1 MKNKFYIGCSG
12 FSGRL
17 WKGFF
22 YPEDLPARDYLQ
34 FYSENLNSLEINS
47 TFYRRPTNKTLEKWY
62 QTTPEDFKFFIKIP
76 KNFTHI
82 KRLQDISIETS
93 EFCEHIYSGLQEK
106 LAGFL
111 FQLPPSF
118 KYSEENLSRIIETVD
133 QRFLNVVEFRDRS
146 WWNQQVMDLLE
157 KFNIIFSGVS
167 IPKDIPS
174 EVVINSENHLYYR
187 LHGVPT
193 LFKSEYSESELDALG
208 KEIMKFPGISFVFF
222 NNTFGTAGIKNALYL
237 SKIVK
242 DSI

>member
-1 MKNKFYIGCSG
+1 MKNRSYIGCSG
-12 FSGRL
+12 FSERL

-22 YPEDLPARDYLQ
+22 YPEDLPTKDYLQ
-34 FYSENLNSLEINS
+34 FYSKNLNALEINS
-47 TFYRRPTNKTLEKWY
+47 TFYRRPTNKTLEKWH

-82 KRLQDISIETS
+82 KRLQDTSIETKA
-93 EFCEHIYSGLQEK
+93 FCEHIYSGLQEK

-133 QRFLNVVEFRDRS
+133 QRFLNVVEFRDHS
-146 WWNQQVMDLLE
+146 WWNREVMDLLE
-157 KFNIIFSGVS
+157 KFSIIFSGVS

-174 EVVINSENHLYYR
+174 EVVINSEKNLYYR
-187 LHGVPT
+187 LHGIPE
-193 LFKSEYSESELDALG
+193 LFKSEYSDAELDALG
-208 KEIMKFPGISFVFF
+208 KEISQFPGTSFIFF
-222 NNTFGTAGIKNALYL
+222 NNTFGTAGIKNALYF